1 MTESSIARP
10 LRLAGRFL
18 RRSWQALIVA
28 LLAVALGVAAF
39 LSPGLVEADV
49 VLDDG
54 NVYAVKRDSEL
65 IGTVNSQIKQLSN
78 ASQLGEKSAEVLQ
91 NADQVLMYLPQSDSI
106 VPFNAARNLSGSTTQ
121 LPSNSSVKLVGDRL
135 LVVAEISGAI
145 WAGRIDDML
154 ALDYEQS
161 KPQLEVGEA
170 GTATLTTSGQVIGLD
185 IGNSRLARVGAEGV
199 TTTDLPFKLEP
210 DAVVSISA
218 VGEKAVVLD
227 HSSSRIWVEGMSQT
241 FPVSGASTARLM
253 EPAPDALGGE
263 DGVKAIYAN
272 AAGLNAVKS
281 DGLVSLASGIDLPP
295 VTPVQV
301 GRCVYAAGVSGTE
314 GTFAR
319 RCIGQDPV
327 SERIESITSEG
338 DQFAFH
344 INRGVVALNDQAN
357 GTIWLVDKD
366 MFVIHPEDW
375 EKVVPA
381 NQDDP
386 DNPNGEEVDIQ
397 PERSPENRPP
407 TAKDDSLGARA
418 GTSTVL
424 NVLDNDSD
432 PDGDVLTIST
442 STKLN
447 GATLEP
453 TRDGAGLQI
462 SISPDVTADQFV
474 FDYTISDGRRGTS
487 TATAVVKVHPADIA
501 KGNTAPRKSDKPGGH
516 PAIDVKSGSQITK
529 RLLLDWRDPEGDPVM
544 LKNAWLDQGADDLL
558 SFTPDGNIEFIDVG
572 TTTGQK
578 SVNIIVSDGVAETQD
593 EVILNVVEDPVA
605 PVAYGDYATA
615 KVGSP
620 VQVEPLANDEGT
632 RLTLTQVG
640 PTEECPDCQ
649 LDVNLREGTFTF
661 TAQKAGTYY
670 VPYDVVDGVKV
681 TGVVRIDV
689 HGEDVAGLPVAAH
702 DVALLP
708 LGGSVVLDPL
718 LNDTDPNGE
727 VLVVQ
732 TFAAPDALQ
741 VVMERRHR
749 MTISAKGEL
758 TKPVTFTYWISNG
771 RNPVAGKITVVPTD
785 TGSGT
790 PIAVP
795 DRIPVRAGT
804 TASINPLAN
813 DTSPI
818 GLDLTLG
825 ELSEH
830 TFGERAWIDG
840 ERVRISVPA
849 GTPGGVSNIGYTV
862 VDSRGG
868 IAPGTIAVEVVAE
881 DALNTAPVP
890 EPVIERVLA
899 GTETRIPIPLSGIDA
914 NGDAVRLVGLAS
926 GPQLGR
932 ITSVGAEYLTYEA
945 FVGGRGTDTFK
956 YQVVD
961 AHGEPGIGEV
971 RVGVAPL
978 STENTKP
985 VALPDE
991 ITVRPGRPVQ
1001 VAAIRNDFDA
1011 DGDAIGYADGAAI
1024 DMDDSIKA
1032 EVVENEVVL
1041 TAPAD
1046 PGTYAGTYSIQDSR
1060 GEQAYGQL
1068 IVNVAEDAANIVP
1081 LVRDDSVP
1089 LSGIVDQKFVEI
1101 DPLKND
1107 FDPDGAK
1114 EDLRIEID
1122 EPATDDTEGPRVDA
1136 SGRLLTVPVKD
1147 SLQQIRYLAVDGDGG
1162 RSSGIVVV
1170 PGTNNL
1176 VPELIDPD
1184 LELKPT
1190 AGQPFIVEINDY
1202 VRGTQGR
1209 SLELTTADH
1218 IWVTN
1223 DAEAGP
1229 DGESRIRYT
1238 ADRTFA
1244 GPASLVFEVRDKVA
1258 DPSDK
1263 TGRIA
1268 VISIPLD
1275 VLPAATGA
1283 GGSQNGEQ
1291 EHVNLP
1297 PEYQVSNPRLEVGAG
1312 EDQRSLNLL
1321 SLFRDPDGDR
1331 DSMVIKGQL
1340 QDAGGDAQVDW
1351 SSSGEMVT
1359 ASAPVTAK
1367 PGTWKELKGVVMDA
1381 NDGELP
1387 FTIRV
1392 EVTASTRPTITAK
1405 ADVIE
1410 KAVAGQKYDIPVTA
1424 NDTSHLLK
1432 DQSVTLISARATS
1445 PGGTVTVADASSGVV
1460 SVVLDEGWHG
1470 PFTANYYV
1478 NDATADPNRQVTG
1491 TITAQVRDK
1500 PGVPSTPYATDEDV
1514 RDGQV
1519 TVQYRST
1526 GDGGTKILGAR
1537 AIASSPGRGDKVG
1550 TCAANT
1556 CTVTDLA
1563 NGVPW
1568 RISVIE
1574 TNEVGDSE
1582 PSPLSAP
1589 KIPDARPDPPTNLTV
1604 SYADSSLTVNWA
1616 HEKIYSS
1623 PNGGSPIVGYEVH
1636 ISGGGLDRTDVLSAN
1651 ARSHKVSGLTNGQTY
1666 VFTVTARNQSD
1677 LLGVS
1682 PQSAPEYPSGT
1693 PTGNT
1698 SPVAT
1703 PINDDQGGAFNVTFH
1718 TAGVDPKGDPV
1729 KRWIVVPTN
1738 RGGGQNASPVTV
1750 QSDGRTSYTVR
1761 VGGMG
1766 LDPTK
1771 FTIQAVNRGPD
1782 TGNVGSTGDYQIAYP
1797 QPRITEASWSP
1808 ADGAAK
1814 VTIKTNLPS
1823 GTPIGYQYSRGGDW
1837 QKFDGGTIPGLS
1849 NGSSYDIRVRLQI
1862 DGLTSNEYPLN
1873 NVMPRSDTP
1882 PPPKAVSYRLRPP
1895 TRPDQMKQQARY
1907 RVDVGFETSREVTAG
1922 WDINE
1927 YRICASPGD
1936 SCASGSGRVP
1946 VEVTGGSRLTW
1957 SLGSHSGPASYTLG
1971 KQLFLPSEEGG
1982 VVSFSFPYVDDGS
1995 CSVIATGAHGGEV
2008 RETRTDSNRELFGS
2022 YKMVPI
2028 PDPPAGS
2035 PTEEPFTTVTVACTV
2050 NGAGP
2055 ATWTFNN

>member
-1 MTESSIARP
+1 MRESSVPRP

-18 RRSWQALIVA
+18 RRSWQAIVVAVLA
-28 LLAVALGVAAF
+28 LALGVAAF

-65 IGTVNSQIKQLSN
+65 IGTVNSQIKQLAN
-78 ASQLGEKSAEVLQ
+78 ASQLGEKSAVVLQ
-91 NADQVLMYLPQSDSI
+91 HADQVLMYLPQSDSI
-106 VPFNAARNLSGSTTQ
+106 VPFNAARNLSGATTQ
-121 LPSNSSVKLVGDRL
+121 LPSNSTAKLVGDQL
-135 LVVAEISGAI
+135 LVVAETSGAI
-145 WAGRIDDML
+145 WSGPIDDML

-161 KPQLEVGEA
+161 RPQLEVGE
-170 GTATLTTSGQVIGLD
+170 GGIATLTTSGHVIGLD
-185 IGNSRLARVGAEGV
+185 VGNSRLVRAGAGAGTV
-199 TTTDLPFKLEP
+199 DLPFKLEP
-210 DAVVSISA
+210 DDVVSMSA
-218 VGEKAVVLD
+218 VGEKAVILD
-227 HSSSRIWVEGMSQT
+227 HSSSRIWVEGMNQT
-241 FPVSGASTARLM
+241 LPVSGADSAKLM

-263 DGVKAIYAN
+263 GGTRAIYAN
-272 AAGLNAVKS
+272 RAGLNAIKS

-295 VTPVQV
+295 IAPVQV
-301 GRCVYAAGVSGTE
+301 GRCVYAAGVAGTE
-314 GTFAR
+314 GTFVR
-319 RCIGQDPV
+319 RCVGQEPTTT
-327 SERIESITSEG
+327 RIESITSEG
-338 DQFAFH
+338 DQFTFLV
-344 INRGVVALNDQAN
+344 NRGVVALNDQAN
-357 GTIWLVDKD
+357 GTLWLVDKD

-375 EKVVPA
+375 DKVAPTKE
-381 NQDDP
+381 DDP
-386 DNPNGEEVDIQ
+386 DNPNGQEIDIQ

-407 TAKDDSLGARA
+407 VAKDDSLGARA

-462 SISPDVTADQFV
+462 SISPDVSVDQFV
-474 FDYTISDGRRGTS
+474 FDYTVNDGRRGTS
-487 TATAVVKVHPADIA
+487 TATAVVKVHPADITKA
-501 KGNTAPRKSDKPGGH
+501 DTAPRKADKPGGY
-516 PAIDVKSGSQITK
+516 PPIDVKSGSKLTK

-544 LKNAWLDQGADDLL
+544 LKKAWLDKGVDDLL
-558 SFTPDGNIEFIDVG
+558 TFTPDGTIEFIDVG
-572 TTTGQK
+572 LTTGQK
-578 SVNIIVSDGVAETQD
+578 KINIIVSDGVAETQD
-593 EVILNVVEDPVA
+593 EVVLNVVEDPVA
-605 PVAYGDYATA
+605 PVANGDFATA

-620 VQVEPLANDEGT
+620 VQIAPLANDEGA

-640 PTEECPDCQ
+640 PTEECQDCQ

-661 TAQKAGTYY
+661 VANKAGTYY

-689 HGEDVAGLPVAAH
+689 RGEDLAGLPVAAH

-732 TFAAPDALQ
+732 TFAAPDELQ

-758 TKPVTFTYWISNG
+758 VKPVTFTYWISNG

-804 TASINPLAN
+804 TASINPLVN

-818 GLDLTLG
+818 GLDLSLG

-830 TFGERAWIDG
+830 SFGDRAWIDG
-840 ERVRISVPA
+840 DRVRISVPA
-849 GTPGGVSNIGYTV
+849 GTPGGVSTIGYTV

-868 IAPGTIAVEVVAE
+868 VAPGTISVEVVAE

-926 GPQLGR
+926 GPKLGR
-932 ITSVGAEYLTYEA
+932 VTSVGAEYLTYEA
-945 FVGGRGTDTFK
+945 FIGGRGTDTFK
-956 YQVVD
+956 YEVVD
-961 AHGEPGIGEV
+961 AHGESGIGEV

-1001 VAAIRNDFDA
+1001 IAAIRNDFDA

-1024 DMDDSIKA
+1024 EMDDSIKA
-1032 EVVENEVVL
+1032 EVVDNEIVL
-1041 TAPAD
+1041 PAPEK
-1046 PGTYAGTYSIQDSR
+1046 PGTYAGTYTIQDSR

-1068 IVNVAEDAANIVP
+1068 TVNVDKDAPNIAPV
-1081 LVRDDSVP
+1081 VRDDSVP
-1089 LSGIVDQKFVEI
+1089 LSGIIDQSFVEV

-1107 FDPDGAK
+1107 FDPDGPR
-1114 EDLRIEID
+1114 EDLRIELG
-1122 EPATDDTEGPRVDA
+1122 DTQAGDQDGPRVDA
-1136 SGRLLTVPVKD
+1136 TGTRLTVPVKE
-1147 SLQQIRYLAVDGDGG
+1147 SLQQIRYQAVDGDGG

-1170 PGTNNL
+1170 PGTSNL
-1176 VPELIDPD
+1176 VPELIDPK

-1190 AGQPFIVEINDY
+1190 AGQPFVVDINDY
-1202 VRGTQGR
+1202 VRGTRGR

-1229 DGESRIRYT
+1229 ESESRIRYT

-1244 GPASLVFEVRDKVA
+1244 GAASLVFEVRDKVA
-1258 DPSDK
+1258 NPSDK
-1263 TGRIA
+1263 TGRTA
-1268 VISIPLD
+1268 VISIPLE
-1275 VLPAATGA
+1275 VLPAAAGA
-1283 GGSQNGEQ
+1283 AGNANGDK

-1297 PEYQVSNPRLEVGAG
+1297 PEYQVSNPKLEVGAG
-1312 EDQRSLNLL
+1312 EDPRSLNLL
-1321 SLFRDPDGDR
+1321 TLFRDPDGDR

-1340 QDAGGDAQVDW
+1340 QDAGGDAQIEW

-1359 ASAPVTAK
+1359 ASAPVSTK
-1367 PGTWKELKGVVMDA
+1367 PGSWRELKGVVMDA

-1387 FTIRV
+1387 FSIRI
-1392 EVTASTRPTITAK
+1392 EVTASTRPTVTAK

-1410 KAVAGQKYDIPVTA
+1410 NAVAGQKYDVPVTA

-1432 DQSVTLISARATS
+1432 DQTVTLISARATS
-1445 PGGTVTVADASSGVV
+1445 PGGTVTVSDPASGVV
-1460 SVVLDEGWHG
+1460 SVVLDAGWHG

-1478 NDATADPNRQVTG
+1478 NDATGDPNRQVTG

-1500 PGVPSTPYATDEDV
+1500 PGTPSTPYSTDDDV

-1526 GDGGTKILGAR
+1526 GDGGAKILSAK
-1537 AIASSPGRGDKVG
+1537 AIASSPGRPDKVG

-1556 CTVTDLA
+1556 CTVSDLT

-1568 RISVIE
+1568 RVSVIE

-1589 KIPDARPDPPTNLTV
+1589 KTPDARPDPPTNLTV
-1604 SYADSSLTVNWA
+1604 DYADSALTVNWA
-1616 HEKIYSS
+1616 HDRPYSS

-1636 ISGGGLDRTDVLSAN
+1636 ISGAGLDRTDVLPAQ
-1651 ARSHKVSGLTNGQTY
+1651 ARSHKVSGLINGQTY

-1682 PQSAPEYPSGT
+1682 PQTDPQYPSGT
-1693 PTGNT
+1693 PSGDAA
-1698 SPVAT
+1698 PVAT
-1703 PINDDQGGAFNVTFH
+1703 PINDELGGAFNVTFS
-1718 TAGVDPKGDPV
+1718 TSGVDPKGDPV
-1729 KRWIVVPTN
+1729 RKWIVVPTN
-1738 RGGGQNASPVTV
+1738 KGGSQNASPVEV
-1750 QSDGRTSYTVR
+1750 AADGRTSYTVR

-1766 LDPTK
+1766 LDPTR
-1771 FTIQAVNRGPD
+1771 FTIQAVNRGPGIGSVGT
-1782 TGNVGSTGDYQIAYP
+1782 TGGFQIAYP
-1797 QPRITEASWSP
+1797 QPRITEASWTP

-1814 VTIKTNLPS
+1814 VTVKTNLPA
-1823 GTPIGYQYSRGGDW
+1823 GAPVGYQYSSNGGGW
-1837 QKFDGGTIPGLS
+1837 RSFDGSTVPDLTNGVSYTIK
-1849 NGSSYDIRVRLQI
+1849 IRLELE
-1862 DGLTSNEYPLN
+1862 GLTSNEYPIN
-1873 NVMPRSDTP
+1873 NVMPRSSTP
-1882 PPPKAVSYRLRPP
+1882 PAPKIAKRTFVLPRGGSSTDNSIRL
-1895 TRPDQMKQQARY
+1895 TFDS
-1907 RVDVGFETSREVTAG
+1907 SREATQG
-1922 WDINE
+1922 WDFAE
-1927 YRICASPGD
+1927 YRYCAS
-1936 SCASGSGRVP
+1936 SS
-1946 VEVTGGSRLTW
+1946 
-1957 SLGSHSGPASYTLG
+1957 
-1971 KQLFLPSEEGG
+1971 
-1982 VVSFSFPYVDDGS
+1982 GS
-1995 CSVIATGAHGGEV
+1995 CSPGKGEV
-2008 RETRTDSNRELFGS
+2008 RVDAGADATIRWAAGQTSSSYREGFADAVLPSLRGGTVAFSLPYVESGSCAVTATGRSGGYERLDVNDSNGVLSFSKTYDR
-2022 YKMVPI
+2022 I
-2028 PDPPAGS
+2028 PTSSAPAGS
-2035 PTEEPFTTVTVACTV
+2035 PGDDHADQIKVGCEV
-2050 NGAGP
+2050 NG
-2055 ATWTFNN
+2055 TQRLWTFNN